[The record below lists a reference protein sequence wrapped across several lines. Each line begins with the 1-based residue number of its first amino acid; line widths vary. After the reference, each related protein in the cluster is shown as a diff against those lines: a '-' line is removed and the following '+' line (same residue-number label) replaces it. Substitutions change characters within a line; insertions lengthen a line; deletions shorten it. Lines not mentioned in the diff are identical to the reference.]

1 DRVGVDD
8 DFFDLGGNSLIAT
21 RVVSRI
27 GAALG
32 TTVPVRA
39 LFEAPSVEAL
49 AARVGTR
56 VDPVRRAELV
66 AGPRPEQIPL
76 SLAQQRMW
84 FLNRFDNQTAINNI
98 PLAVRLTGALD
109 VDALRRAVTDVVDRH
124 EVLRTVYPETADGQG
139 VQVVLSPGAHL
150 SDLTAVEVTEA
161 EIAGRIRELVST
173 GFDVTTEVP
182 VRARLFRIAG
192 SMDGSQP
199 DTHVLVFVVHHISGD
214 GWSVG
219 PLARDV
225 MIAYTA
231 RSRGEVPGWA
241 PLPVQYA
248 DFTLWQRDTLGSEDD
263 AVSLIS
269 QQVEFWSKSLAG
281 LPDQLD
287 LPSDRSRPAVASNRG
302 GLYEFTLD
310 AQLLHG
316 LNALARTQGAS
327 LFMVMHAAF
336 AALLARLSGSDDIA
350 VGTAI
355 AGRGEAALD
364 DAIGM
369 FVNTLVLRTLV
380 DDAESFADLTARTRE
395 TDLAAFSHADL
406 PFERLV
412 EILRP
417 VRSQARHPLFQVML
431 SFQNQNAG
439 QASFELPGL
448 EVAGVPLDVVTA
460 KWDLHLNLTDRFDS
474 DGSADGMTA
483 EFAYATDMFDARTIE
498 NVARRLVRLLNAVVA
513 DPAVPVGDIDLLDA
527 PERTQVIERWND
539 TEYDVLTTLGQSAT
553 GSAAATLVSMFQVQ
567 AASTPQ
573 ATALTFEGTSLS
585 YAEFSARVNR
595 LARHLISLGVGPD
608 TIVALGMRR
617 SIELVVGMYAV
628 SVAGGAYLPLDPDHP
643 ADRTDYV
650 LETADPVCVLTTAG
664 DGVDAGTRMS
674 IEIDTVD
681 LSTYSDATVTDAERR
696 APLRPSNIA
705 YVIFTSGST
714 GRPKGVAVSHAAIV
728 NRLVWMQAEYGLDRG
743 DVVLQKTPATFDVSV
758 WEFFWPLQIGA
769 RLVVAKPDGHRDPVY
784 LAQVIAAEQVS
795 TVHFVP
801 SMLSVFVEDDRAVD
815 CVDLR
820 NVFTSGEALPAVT
833 AQRLRELTGVWL
845 HNLYG
850 PTEAAVDVTFHEVTD
865 ADTVSVPI
873 GAPVFNTQVY
883 VLDARLHPVPV
894 GVAGELY
901 LAGEQLARGY
911 LGRPGLT
918 ADRFVANPFDADGAR
933 MYRTGDLVTWTAN
946 GELDY
951 LGRTDFQV
959 KLRGL
964 RIELGE
970 IEAAL
975 TAQEPIAQAV
985 VVVRSD
991 HRLGDQLVAYVIAA
1005 AGRTVD
1011 IDGVRTELADALPTY
1026 MVPSA
1031 FVVLSEFP
1039 LNASGKL
1046 DRKALPAPVFEA
1058 KVFRAP
1064 TTPIEEIVARTF
1076 MDVLGVTRVGLDD
1089 NFFELGGNSLL
1100 ATQVTARLGAALD
1113 TKLAVRDLFDASTVF
1128 ELAARVERNAGSGR
1142 ARPRLVAGERPERVP
1157 LSLAQ
1162 QRYWF
1167 LNQFDT
1173 STSAV
1178 DNIPLAVRLSGVLDV
1193 AALNQAIG
1201 DVLARHELLRTT
1213 YPRSADGPHQ
1223 VIHPVAGIVPA
1234 LVPVEVAEADLVHK
1248 VIEFAL
1254 ATFDVTVEV
1263 PLSVVLFRVIPD
1275 GQATES
1281 DTVEHVV
1288 AFSVYHI
1295 AADGASMGPLARD
1308 VMAAYFARANGEVP
1322 QWEPLPV
1329 QFADFALWQRA
1340 VLGSEDDPDSLISTQ
1355 IRYWSRELAG
1365 LPDELVLPS
1374 DRPRPPAQSFQGK
1387 AFRFEISPDRHV
1399 RLQELARAGNA
1410 SLFMVVHAALAV
1422 LLARLSGTDDIAVG
1436 TPIAGRGERELDD
1449 LIGMFVNTLV
1459 FRTNVDGGARFSDL
1473 LADVRERDLEA
1484 FAHADVPFERLVE
1497 VLNPVRSTARNPL
1510 FQVGLAFQNLAE
1522 TTFELPGL
1530 TVSAVDFEL
1539 QLAKFDLQLTMH
1551 ETQDDAGEPAGI
1563 SAEFTYALDL
1573 FDERTVAAFAQR
1585 LDLILAAVIADPT
1598 VSVGDIPL
1606 LDERETELS
1615 LQEWNDTERD
1625 LGTVATLV
1633 DVFAAQVRATPD
1645 AVAIVDP
1652 ADGVSL
1658 TYAEFAGRVHR
1669 LARRLIELGVGPE
1682 TLVGLGL
1689 RRSVDLVVAAYAVHE
1704 AGGGYVPLDLDQP
1717 AERINYVLESAVPIC
1732 VLTTSH
1738 DGFDGGGLPTLSI
1751 DELDLSGYSD
1761 APIAETERV
1770 AVLRPQHPAYVIF
1783 TSGSTGR
1790 PKGVAVPHAAVVNQI
1805 RWITGEYGIGADDVV
1820 LFKTPATFD
1829 VSVWEL
1835 FGPLSTG
1842 GRIVVASP
1850 DGHRDPEYLVDVI
1863 AAERV
1868 TMTSFVPSMLTVFAG
1883 SVEAAG
1889 VGEAALASLRVL
1901 FVAGEAFTG
1910 DAVAAIRRVSSAAL
1924 YNLYGP
1930 TEFTVHAT
1938 HGPVAAG
1945 VVGAVPIGLPVWN
1958 AQAYVLDA
1966 RLHPVPPGVGGE
1978 LYLAGAQLAR
1988 GYFGRADL
1996 TADRFVADP
2005 FGAPGARMYRTGD
2018 LVTRDNTGAIEY
2030 LGRTD
2035 FQVKLRGLRI
2045 ELGEVE
2051 TALTTFDSVAQSVA
2065 MVRSDART
2073 GDHLVGYVVPA
2084 AGAVIEVEQ
2093 LRAHLARV
2101 LPSYMVPS
2109 AFVVLDALPLSV
2121 NGKLDRKALPEP
2133 EFEARAFRA
2142 PSTLIEEIVASV
2154 FADVLGI
2161 ERVGVDDDF
2170 FALGGNSL
2178 IATQVTA
2185 RLGEALNTGVP
2196 VRLLFEAPTV
2206 GALAVRVEQ
2215 QAGTVGRV
2223 PLVAGPRP
2231 ERIPLSLAQQ
2241 RMWFLNRFDAGSAAY
2256 NIPIAVRLTGAL
2268 DVQALRAAIAD
2279 LVGRHEVL
2287 RTVYPAAD
2295 GDPAQVILPP
2305 TAANLSLEVRA
2316 IAPADIE
2323 SAVVELISMPFD
2335 VTGEVPVRVA
2345 LFEIEGAGS
2354 TPEYVIAMVVH
2365 HIAGDGSSVGPLV
2378 RDLMTAYVSRSTG
2391 EAPNWSP
2398 LAVQYADFSIWQR
2411 ELLGREDDPTSLM
2424 SSQVAY
2430 WRTALAD
2437 LPEQLDLPT
2446 DRPRPATQSF
2456 AGGTVRVGIDAD
2468 VHRGLVEVAQSEG
2481 ATLFMVVHTAL
2492 AVLLARLSGTDDI
2505 AIGTPIAGRGEAA
2518 LNDLIGTFINTLVF
2532 RSQVDPGEAFTELLE
2547 RQRDRDIQAFA
2558 NADVPFERLVEV
2570 LNPARSTAR
2579 HPLFQVGLSFQNLGL
2594 TKLEL
2599 PGLTVSGVEYDSGI
2613 SQFDLHLIL
2622 TDTYD
2627 ESGTPAGMA
2636 GVFTYATDLFDR
2648 DTVEGFADRFLRLLG
2663 AVIAAP
2669 QTAVGD
2675 LELLAHT
2682 ERERTLVDRNDT
2694 AHELAP
2700 ELLLDGYRRTAAAHP
2715 DAVAVSYEGTELTY
2729 REFDQRVNKL
2739 ARLLISQG
2747 VGAESLVGLAV
2758 RRSLDLVVGMYA
2770 IVTAG
2775 GAYVPLDPDHPAE
2788 RIEHILDTA
2797 QPACVLTTTVDQ
2809 VPVPQGEVVFLDTA
2823 DLDGYSGEPVGAEEL
2838 LRPVSQAN
2846 PAYVIF
2852 TSGSTGRPKGVAVSH
2867 AAIVNQIEWML
2878 AEYPLGPDDVYLQK
2892 TATTFDVSL
2901 WGYFMPLRAGAKL
2914 VVATHD
2920 GHRDPA
2926 YVADMI
2932 ATHRVTVTD
2941 FVPSMLSVF
2950 AAQSAPGSYPT
2961 LRDVF
2966 VIGEALP
2973 PETVTA
2979 WQTVSDAALHN
2990 LYGPTE

>member
-1 DRVGVDD
+1 NAAPDAVSLALRYVVFGGEALELRRLSDWVARHGDSSPVLVNMYGITETTVHVSYRALDVATIAAASGSLVGRAIAGLSVYVLDNRLRPVPVGVAGEMYVAGPQLARGYLGRPDLTTARFVANPLADADSAGSRLYRSGDLARWNRNGELEYLGRADDQVKVRGFRIELGEIESAVLAQPGIAQAAVVVREDQPGDQRIVAYVVADPDSTPNVETIRDAATQLLPSYMVPASFVVLERIPLTVNGKLDRRALPAPEVRAKAFRAPVTPVEEIVAAVFAEVLDLDRVGVDD

-248 DFTLWQRDTLGSEDD
+248 DFTLWQRKTLGSEDD
-263 AVSLIS
+263 AASLIS

-287 LPSDRSRPAVASNRG
+287 LPSDRSRPAIASNRG

-310 AQLLHG
+310 AQLLTG
-316 LNALARTQGAS
+316 LNALARAQGAS
-327 LFMVMHAAF
+327 LFMVVHAAF
-336 AALLARLSGSDDIA
+336 AALLARLSGTDDIA

-380 DDAESFADLTARTRE
+380 DGAESFADLTARTRE

-431 SFQNQNAG
+431 SFQNTG

-448 EVAGVPLDVVTA
+448 DVAGVPLEVVTA

-483 EFAYATDMFDARTIE
+483 EFAYATDMFDASTIE
-498 NVARRLVRLLNAVVA
+498 SAARRLVRLLNAVVA
-513 DPAVPVGDIDLLDA
+513 DPTVPVGDIDLLDV
-527 PERTQVIERWND
+527 PEHTQVIERWND
-539 TEYDVLTTLGQSAT
+539 TNYDVVTTLGASAS
-553 GSAAATLVSMFQVQ
+553 GDAAATLVSMFQAQ
-567 AASTPQ
+567 AARTPK

-595 LARHLISLGVGPD
+595 LARHLISQGVGPD

-617 SIELVVGMYAV
+617 SLELVVGMYAV

-643 ADRTDYV
+643 ADRTGYV
-650 LETADPVCVLTTAG
+650 LETADPVCVLTTA
-664 DGVDAGTRMS
+664 DDRVDAGTRVS
-674 IEIDTVD
+674 IEIDGLD

-758 WEFFWPLQIGA
+758 WEFFWPLQVGA

-784 LAQVIAAEQVS
+784 LARVIAAEHVS

-883 VLDARLHPVPV
+883 VLDSRLHPVPV

-911 LGRPGLT
+911 VGRAGLT

-933 MYRTGDLVTWTAN
+933 MYRTGDLVAWTAN

-970 IEAAL
+970 IESAL
-975 TAQEPIAQAV
+975 TVLESIAQSV
-985 VVVRSD
+985 VTVRSD
-991 HRLGDQLVAYVIAA
+991 DRLGDQLVAYVIA
-1005 AGRTVD
+1005 TVGHSVH
-1011 IDGVRTELADALPTY
+1011 IDDVRAELGGKLPAY

-1031 FVVLSEFP
+1031 FVVLDEFP

-1064 TTPIEEIVARTF
+1064 STPIEEIVAGVFT
-1076 MDVLGVTRVGLDD
+1076 DVLGVARVGLDD
-1089 NFFELGGNSLL
+1089 DFFELGGNSLL
-1100 ATQVTARLGAALD
+1100 ATQVTARIGAALD
-1113 TKLAVRDLFDASTVF
+1113 TQLTVRDLFEASTVGA
-1128 ELAARVERNAGSGR
+1128 LATRAEHNAGSGR
-1142 ARPRLVAGERPERVP
+1142 TRPRLVASERPAMVP
-1157 LSLAQ
+1157 LSPAQ

-1173 STSAV
+1173 ATSAV
-1178 DNIPLAVRLSGVLDV
+1178 DNIPLAVRLSGALDV
-1193 AALNQAIG
+1193 AALEHAMA
-1201 DVLARHELLRTT
+1201 DVFARHEVLRTT
-1213 YPRSADGPHQ
+1213 YPSSVDGPHQ
-1223 VIHPVAGIVPA
+1223 VILPVAQTAPTLTV
-1234 LVPVEVAEADLVHK
+1234 VELDVADLIGT
-1248 VIEFAL
+1248 VIDFAL
-1254 ATFDVTVEV
+1254 TTFDVTVEV
-1263 PLSVVLFRVIPD
+1263 PLKVGLFR
-1275 GQATES
+1275 
-1281 DTVEHVV
+1281 
-1288 AFSVYHI
+1288 I
-1295 AADGASMGPLARD
+1295 AADDHVMAFTVHHVAADGYSMGPLARD
-1308 VMAAYFARANGEVP
+1308 VMAAYVARAQGEVP
-1322 QWEPLPV
+1322 QWLPLPV
-1329 QFADFALWQRA
+1329 QYADYALWQRA
-1340 VLGSEDDPDSLISTQ
+1340 VLGSEEDPESLAAKQ
-1355 IRYWSRELAG
+1355 AAYWQATLAG
-1365 LPDELVLPS
+1365 LPDQLEIPT

-1387 AFRFEISPDRHV
+1387 AIRFEISPDRHV
-1399 RLQELARAGNA
+1399 RLRELARANNA
-1410 SLFMVVHAALAV
+1410 SLFMVVHAALTV

-1459 FRTNVDGGARFSDL
+1459 FRTKVDGGKPFSAL

-1497 VLNPVRSTARNPL
+1497 LLNPVRSTARNPL
-1510 FQVGLAFQNLAE
+1510 FQVGLSFQNLAE
-1522 TTFELPGL
+1522 TTLELPGL
-1530 TVSAVDFEL
+1530 TASAVDFEL
-1539 QLAKFDLQLTMH
+1539 QMAKTDLQVTLYDRYAEDGT
-1551 ETQDDAGEPAGI
+1551 PAAI
-1563 SAEFTYALDL
+1563 VTEFGYAIDL
-1573 FDERTVAAFAQR
+1573 FDEATVQ
-1585 LDLILAAVIADPT
+1585 
-1598 VSVGDIPL
+1598 
-1606 LDERETELS
+1606 
-1615 LQEWNDTERD
+1615 
-1625 LGTVATLV
+1625 
-1633 DVFAAQVRATPD
+1633 
-1645 AVAIVDP
+1645 
-1652 ADGVSL
+1652 
-1658 TYAEFAGRVHR
+1658 
-1669 LARRLIELGVGPE
+1669 
-1682 TLVGLGL
+1682 
-1689 RRSVDLVVAAYAVHE
+1689 
-1704 AGGGYVPLDLDQP
+1704 
-1717 AERINYVLESAVPIC
+1717 
-1732 VLTTSH
+1732 
-1738 DGFDGGGLPTLSI
+1738 
-1751 DELDLSGYSD
+1751 
-1761 APIAETERV
+1761 
-1770 AVLRPQHPAYVIF
+1770 
-1783 TSGSTGR
+1783 
-1790 PKGVAVPHAAVVNQI
+1790 
-1805 RWITGEYGIGADDVV
+1805 
-1820 LFKTPATFD
+1820 
-1829 VSVWEL
+1829 
-1835 FGPLSTG
+1835 
-1842 GRIVVASP
+1842 
-1850 DGHRDPEYLVDVI
+1850 
-1863 AAERV
+1863 
-1868 TMTSFVPSMLTVFAG
+1868 
-1883 SVEAAG
+1883 
-1889 VGEAALASLRVL
+1889 
-1901 FVAGEAFTG
+1901 
-1910 DAVAAIRRVSSAAL
+1910 
-1924 YNLYGP
+1924 
-1930 TEFTVHAT
+1930 
-1938 HGPVAAG
+1938 
-1945 VVGAVPIGLPVWN
+1945 
-1958 AQAYVLDA
+1958 
-1966 RLHPVPPGVGGE
+1966 
-1978 LYLAGAQLAR
+1978 
-1988 GYFGRADL
+1988 
-1996 TADRFVADP
+1996 
-2005 FGAPGARMYRTGD
+2005 
-2018 LVTRDNTGAIEY
+2018 
-2030 LGRTD
+2030 
-2035 FQVKLRGLRI
+2035 
-2045 ELGEVE
+2045 
-2051 TALTTFDSVAQSVA
+2051 
-2065 MVRSDART
+2065 
-2073 GDHLVGYVVPA
+2073 
-2084 AGAVIEVEQ
+2084 
-2093 LRAHLARV
+2093 
-2101 LPSYMVPS
+2101 
-2109 AFVVLDALPLSV
+2109 
-2121 NGKLDRKALPEP
+2121 
-2133 EFEARAFRA
+2133 
-2142 PSTLIEEIVASV
+2142 
-2154 FADVLGI
+2154 
-2161 ERVGVDDDF
+2161 
-2170 FALGGNSL
+2170 
-2178 IATQVTA
+2178 
-2185 RLGEALNTGVP
+2185 
-2196 VRLLFEAPTV
+2196 
-2206 GALAVRVEQ
+2206 
-2215 QAGTVGRV
+2215 
-2223 PLVAGPRP
+2223 
-2231 ERIPLSLAQQ
+2231 
-2241 RMWFLNRFDAGSAAY
+2241 
-2256 NIPIAVRLTGAL
+2256 
-2268 DVQALRAAIAD
+2268 
-2279 LVGRHEVL
+2279 
-2287 RTVYPAAD
+2287 
-2295 GDPAQVILPP
+2295 
-2305 TAANLSLEVRA
+2305 
-2316 IAPADIE
+2316 
-2323 SAVVELISMPFD
+2323 
-2335 VTGEVPVRVA
+2335 
-2345 LFEIEGAGS
+2345 
-2354 TPEYVIAMVVH
+2354 
-2365 HIAGDGSSVGPLV
+2365 
-2378 RDLMTAYVSRSTG
+2378 
-2391 EAPNWSP
+2391 
-2398 LAVQYADFSIWQR
+2398 
-2411 ELLGREDDPTSLM
+2411 
-2424 SSQVAY
+2424 
-2430 WRTALAD
+2430 
-2437 LPEQLDLPT
+2437 
-2446 DRPRPATQSF
+2446 
-2456 AGGTVRVGIDAD
+2456 
-2468 VHRGLVEVAQSEG
+2468 
-2481 ATLFMVVHTAL
+2481 
-2492 AVLLARLSGTDDI
+2492 
-2505 AIGTPIAGRGEAA
+2505 
-2518 LNDLIGTFINTLVF
+2518 
-2532 RSQVDPGEAFTELLE
+2532 
-2547 RQRDRDIQAFA
+2547 
-2558 NADVPFERLVEV
+2558 
-2570 LNPARSTAR
+2570 
-2579 HPLFQVGLSFQNLGL
+2579 
-2594 TKLEL
+2594 
-2599 PGLTVSGVEYDSGI
+2599 
-2613 SQFDLHLIL
+2613 
-2622 TDTYD
+2622 
-2627 ESGTPAGMA
+2627 
-2636 GVFTYATDLFDR
+2636 
-2648 DTVEGFADRFLRLLG
+2648 GFADRFVVVLD
-2663 AVIAAP
+2663 AIIADATMP
-2669 QTAVGD
+2669 VGEID
-2675 LELLAHT
+2675 LLAPA
-2682 ERERTLVDRNDT
+2682 ERERIVLDWNDT
-2694 AHELAP
+2694 AHEVAP
-2700 ELLLDGYRRTAAAHP
+2700 ELLLDGYRRTAAAYP
-2715 DAVAVSYEGTELTY
+2715 DAVAVSYEGAELTY
-2729 REFDQRVNKL
+2729 REFDERVNKL

-2788 RIEHILDTA
+2788 RIAHILDTA
-2797 QPACVLTTTVDQ
+2797 RPVCVVTTSADAVAVQDDTPVLHLDTVDLSAFAGD
-2809 VPVPQGEVVFLDTA
+2809 PVRPA
-2823 DLDGYSGEPVGAEEL
+2823 EL
-2838 LRPVSQAN
+2838 LCPVSQDT

-2867 AAIVNQIEWML
+2867 AAINNQIEWML
-2878 AEYPLGPDDVYLQK
+2878 AQYPLGSDDVYLQK

-2920 GHRDPA
+2920 GHRDPV
-2926 YVADMI
+2926 YVAEMI

-2941 FVPSMLSVF
+2941 FVPSMLAVF
-2950 AAQSAPGSYPT
+2950 AAHTAADALPT

-2979 WQTVSDAALHN
+2979 WRTVSDAPLHN
-2990 LYGPTE
+2990 LYGPTEAAVSVTYWQAAAADRLTVPIGLPQWNTQVYVLDSRLRPVPAGVAGELYLAGG